1 MVELKLVFLGTSAAI
16 PTYERGL
23 SSLAIVRGNEIII
36 FDAGEGMQIKFIR
49 SKLGMNKKMK
59 IFITHIHGDHCLGLL
74 GLLQTLSL
82 MGRTKPIDIFGE
94 PRLQEFI
101 SVNRKILKFNINY
114 QIIVHTIQNEG
125 ILVKEKDYLIK
136 ACYADHSILA
146 FSFIL
151 EENNRPGVFNI
162 ERAQQSGIPEGQLYT
177 LLQRGVDIEYNGT
190 QLLARDF
197 TGPSRPG
204 RKVGISGDTR
214 PSKKLEIFFRDC
226 DVLVFESTFITPEKD
241 KAIERFHSTALEASL
256 LAKIAK
262 VKKLILTHFSS
273 RYTNLKLIEME
284 AKKNFENI
292 HIAHDNDVIS
302 VPYPEKELIKKGKIE
317 GDKIN

>member
-101 SVNRKILKFNINY
+101 SVNRKILNFNINY

-302 VPYPEKELIKKGKIE
+302 VPYPEKELTKKNGRLEEIK
-317 GDKIN
+317 

>member
-101 SVNRKILKFNINY
+101 SVNRKILNFNINY

-151 EENNRPGVFNI
+151 EENDRPGVFNI

-177 LLQRGVDIEYNGT
+177 LLQGGVDIEYNGT

-226 DVLVFESTFITPEKD
+226 DVLVFESTFITQEKD

-292 HIAHDNDVIS
+292 HIAQDNDVIS
-302 VPYPEKELIKKGKIE
+302 VPYPEKELTKKNGRLEQIK
-317 GDKIN
+317 

>member
-16 PTYERGL
+16 PTYDRGL
-23 SSLAIVRGNEIII
+23 SSLAIVRGNEVII

-82 MGRTKPIDIFGE
+82 MGRTKPIEIFGE

-101 SVNRKILKFNINY
+101 SVNRKILNFNINY

-162 ERAQQSGIPEGQLYT
+162 QRAHQSGIPEGQLYT

-190 QLLARDF
+190 KFFAKEF

-226 DVLVFESTFITPEKD
+226 DVLVFESTFITQEKD

-284 AKKNFENI
+284 ARKNFENI
-292 HIAHDNDVIS
+292 HIAHDHDLFS
-302 VPYPEKELIKKGKIE
+302 VPYPEKELTKKNGRVEQIK
-317 GDKIN
+317 

>member
-1 MVELKLVFLGTSAAI
+1 VVELKLVFLGTSAAI

-101 SVNRKILKFNINY
+101 SVNRKILNFNINY

-177 LLQRGVDIEYNGT
+177 LLQHGVDIEYNGT

-292 HIAHDNDVIS
+292 HIAQDNDVIS
-302 VPYPEKELIKKGKIE
+302 VPYPEKELTKKNGRLEEIK
-317 GDKIN
+317 